1 LTSKGLFAN
10 NIQPNKKAKSKK
22 GTGYFLT
29 KKEAKLMFDLNIQE
43 RITAAKQKI
52 DELRGFL

>member
-1 LTSKGLFAN
+1 LFAN